1 MRLGVLLFLKVGS
14 FKMLL
19 RFTNDFFHKILIYW
33 QNILIFHKNFL
44 LVHGGNYPWREE
56 EGDSEK
62 YLGPCKTSK
71 MERFFKIVN
80 KISPSAISP
89 QRFLTQFWIC
99 LCLCMLDAAFGFW
112 SWSQLN
118 WCSIHYVRSLFCN
131 VSGLPPVRV
140 RIRVRVREKFSSG
153 PILLELF
160 CK

>member
-1 MRLGVLLFLKVGS
+1 MTFFTKFLYI
-14 FKMLL
+14 
-19 RFTNDFFHKILIYW
+19 HKI
-33 QNILIFHKNFL
+33 FL
-44 LVHGGNYPWREE
+44 FFTKTSYLFMAKITPDVEE
-56 EGDSEK
+56 EGDPEK

-71 MERFFKIVN
+71 MERFLKIVN
-80 KISPSAISP
+80 KISPSTISP
-89 QRFLTQFWIC
+89 ERFLTQFWIC

-118 WCSIHYVRSLFCN
+118 WCSIHYVKSLFCN

-140 RIRVRVREKFSSG
+140 RIRVRVRGKFSSG